1 VELDDLPVKGLE
13 PLEPLLAYLIVYLVV
28 LVALRLFLWP
38 MLRVFLFRRGP
49 LLFRRLTLL
58 LARAVAAGLV
68 LLGLVWALAALGLS
82 EPLYEAFDE
91 LGSVDLPALGTVPL
105 FFLFLLLL
113 VYLFVIRPAL
123 KHLRS
128 SKK

>member
-1 VELDDLPVKGLE
+1 MELDDLPVKGLE
-13 PLEPLLAYLIVYLVV
+13 PLEPLLAYLIVYLVL

-38 MLRVFLFRRGP
+38 LLRVFLFRRGP
-49 LLFRRLTLL
+49 LLFRRFTLL
-58 LARAVAAGLV
+58 LARLVAGGLV
-68 LLGLVWALAALGLS
+68 LLGLLWALAALGLS
-82 EPLYEAFDE
+82 EPLYKAFDE
-91 LGSVDLPALGTVPL
+91 LGNVDLPALGTVPL